1 VADCEEN
8 TVHYFVELWTMND
21 QWRALSVP
29 ERTKLMD
36 EIGAFTGPI
45 LDKGE
50 IEVLGWGRS
59 DRVDEYFE
67 GHEWVG
73 IWRSATRE
81 PLLELAKAIE
91 DSGWYTYA
99 DQKNVFSPIQ
109 DVADA
114 VAETIANP

>member
-1 VADCEEN
+1 M
-8 TVHYFVELWTMND
+8 HYFVELWTMND
-21 QWRALSVP
+21 SWRALSVV

-36 EIGAFTGPI
+36 EIGAFTGPV
-45 LDKGE
+45 LEKSQ

-59 DRVDEYFE
+59 IREDAYFE

-73 IWRSATRE
+73 IWRSESRE
-81 PLLELAKAIE
+81 QLLELGKAIE

-99 DQKNVFSPIQ
+99 DQKNVFSPMQ

-114 VAETIANP
+114 VAETINNP